1 MKWTWLTKFIYPGE
15 LFNIHVIICLLLW
28 FTFQKGQTGK
38 SSSSSSSNTVHP
50 SVGRV
55 LSNSVHARSDEGLY
69 NVSLF
74 SVNVLGAQWSENFFG
89 SESFK
94 KRSQFSLLR
103 HLKIFFPVNSKK
115 ELGSPH
121 LVPWLVYKIRKST
134 YYTCIKKLYTF
145 LLNNISLY
153 QQRWSNK
160 LKNNSLKCGFFYTIL
175 RFNEL
180 DIGIGSLFY

>member
-1 MKWTWLTKFIYPGE
+1 MISVCLSKIYTYWWE
-15 LFNIHVIICLLLW
+15 NVCNSLLDHV
-28 FTFQKGQTGK
+28 FE
-38 SSSSSSSNTVHP
+38 SNPPPKKKTIDDLH
-50 SVGRV
+50 
-55 LSNSVHARSDEGLY
+55 
-69 NVSLF
+69 VSLF

-94 KRSQFSLLR
+94 KRSQYSLLR